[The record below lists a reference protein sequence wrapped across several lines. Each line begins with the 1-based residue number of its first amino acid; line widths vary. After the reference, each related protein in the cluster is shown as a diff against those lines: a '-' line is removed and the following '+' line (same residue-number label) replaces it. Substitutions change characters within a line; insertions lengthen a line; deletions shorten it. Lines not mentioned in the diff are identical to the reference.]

1 MWKDAGTMGLSW
13 TVRKWRFAE
22 TLLLGVVTTTPRQSA
37 PLRRYVLLKPYVKA
51 EPSLTLYPSLSQ
63 QQETVQHC

>member
-37 PLRRYVLLKPYVKA
+37 PLRRYILLKPYVKA